1 MYLEKSYDKLQVHY
15 PINPFSTTDYDKDFS
30 QHEAYNISFWI
41 NQMHTYGAYVINY
54 VILKYI
60 IFYTKSNYWPIPII
74 SFSVGTF
81 LKRNGHR
88 YI

>member
-1 MYLEKSYDKLQVHY
+1 MEKSYDKLQVHY
-15 PINPFSTTDYDKDFS
+15 PINPISTTDYDKDFS

-60 IFYTKSNYWPIPII
+60 IFIPNPII
-74 SFSVGTF
+74 NLSSLFHF
-81 LKRNGHR
+81 Q
-88 YI
+88 